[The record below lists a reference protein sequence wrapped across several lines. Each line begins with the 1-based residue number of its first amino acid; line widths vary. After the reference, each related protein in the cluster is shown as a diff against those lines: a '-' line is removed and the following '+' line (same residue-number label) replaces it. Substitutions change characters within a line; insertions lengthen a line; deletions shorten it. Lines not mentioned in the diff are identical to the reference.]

1 MDIAEQISRHLLD
14 VYAGEN
20 WTEVNLQSTIDDLT
34 YQEASELTPASINT
48 ISGLLHHLH
57 YWNEVMAQRIAGVR
71 VKIEPSNGFNN
82 EPLESEAQWI
92 NLKQA
97 CFKSAEQ
104 LATAIRGLSEAQLQA
119 PILEDYPTAYKSL
132 QGSVEH
138 VHYHLGQIVILKNL
152 IRALDV

>member
-1 MDIAEQISRHLLD
+1 MNIAEQISRHFLD

-20 WTEVNLQSTIDDLT
+20 WTEVNLQSTLEDLN
-34 YQEASELTPASINT
+34 YLEASTLTPASVNT

-57 YWNEVMAQRIAGVR
+57 YWNQVMAQRIDGIR
-71 VKIEPSNGFNN
+71 VKIPLSNGFNN
-82 EPLESEAQWI
+82 EPLETEDQWT
-92 NLKQA
+92 NLKRQ

-104 LATAIRGLSEAQLQA
+104 LAAAIRGLSQDQLQQ

-138 VHYHLGQIVILKNL
+138 VHYHLGQMVMLKQL
-152 IRALDV
+152 IRALDA